1 MQDINI
7 RQLLVGF
14 MAIVIS
20 LTVHEFAHAIMAD
33 RLGDSTPRRHGRLTL
48 NPMVLFKAHPFGALI
63 VPFFGAL
70 QGFLIGWAATPV
82 NPAQVRRTISLRKAE
97 FLIAF
102 AGPAS
107 NIVLAVI
114 SALIWVALYRAEQPF
129 LQPFEELSRLMV
141 FANIFLALLNLMPI
155 PPLDGFTVLRTIS
168 PHNPAIPFIEQ
179 YSLIILLLF
188 FIYAGRIFQPIMTMT
203 TKALSWLLMMTM

>member
-1 MQDINI
+1 
-7 RQLLVGF
+7 
-14 MAIVIS
+14 MAIIIS
-20 LTVHEFAHAIMAD
+20 LTVHEFAHAVMAD

-63 VPFFGAL
+63 VPLLGAF

-82 NPAQVRRTISLRKAE
+82 NPAQVRRSISLRKAE

-114 SALIWVALYRAEQPF
+114 SAFIWVGLYRLELPVAE
-129 LQPFEELSRLMV
+129 PFEQLARLMV

-155 PPLDGFTVLRTIS
+155 PPLDGFTVLRTLS
-168 PHNPAIPFIEQ
+168 PKSPVIPFIEQ

-188 FIYAGRIFQPIMTMT
+188 FIYAGRIFQPVMGMT
-203 TKALSWLLMMTM
+203 TKALSWLLIATT